1 MSMARPCRYHRT
13 RVRNLLNRQ
22 DSGAESTSCAGR
34 WLAMLSQMELEHY
47 ARASLVDTGTY
58 PVGGY
63 EPYARKV
70 TRLLRPLPRTSQ
82 GSLRLI
88 EKLLPRDSARP
99 TNRAAPDPVSGW
111 TTLLEVSQLCSA
123 AGKAPIPGAF
133 KLTPTQCRRAAD
145 SHGPGLLLEVLLTC
159 PRRDKKPV
167 AAESPIAPTRCR
179 PDTFA
184 DGPCPV
190 ASSGPTNRVR
200 SSTSHPNPTVD
211 RPQSDRSCEQTVQR
225 RRPASRPGPLS

>member
-1 MSMARPCRYHRT
+1 MARHA
-13 RVRNLLNRQ
+13 VA
-22 DSGAESTSCAGR
+22 DG
-34 WLAMLSQMELEHY
+34 
-47 ARASLVDTGTY
+47 ARALRAREPRRHRDLPGGRLRALRTQGHPASTASPLERLRAPCGSSRSSCRGIR
-58 PVGGY
+58 PGPRIAQHLIPCQVG
-63 EPYARKV
+63 
-70 TRLLRPLPRTSQ
+70 RLC
-82 GSLRLI
+82 
-88 EKLLPRDSARP
+88 
-99 TNRAAPDPVSGW
+99 W
-111 TTLLEVSQLCSA
+111 EVSQLCSA

-225 RRPASRPGPLS
+225 RRPANGPVCSPSRP